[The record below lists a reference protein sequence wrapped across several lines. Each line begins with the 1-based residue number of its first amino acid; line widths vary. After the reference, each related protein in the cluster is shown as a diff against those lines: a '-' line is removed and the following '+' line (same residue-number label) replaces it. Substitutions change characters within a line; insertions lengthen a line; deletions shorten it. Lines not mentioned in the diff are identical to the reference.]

1 MKIGPLTFQWAC
13 LVCVCRSMQSASRAL
28 SNSTTLARVS
38 SARSF
43 FVLNMTRL
51 LSHDGSSGRCRAGLG
66 FQKGQQVLVDL
77 LVMGRAHAVGQTR
90 VDLERGALNEL
101 AGKHRRAGNGDEPSL
116 VGRRE

>member
-1 MKIGPLTFQWAC
+1 MKVGPLMFQWAC

-28 SNSTTLARVS
+28 SNSTTLARVA

-51 LSHDGSSGRCRAGLG
+51 LSHDGSSGRWRAGLG

-77 LVMGRAHAVGQTR
+77 SVHEMRSGLKWHEETFSGC
-90 VDLERGALNEL
+90 
-101 AGKHRRAGNGDEPSL
+101 NGPS
-116 VGRRE
+116 VYG

>member
-51 LSHDGSSGRCRAGLG
+51 LSHDGSSGQCRAGLQLG
-66 FQKGQQVLVDL
+66 FEKGQQVCVDL
-77 LVMGRAHAVGQTR
+77 LVMGRAHAVGQTG
-90 VDLERGALNEL
+90 VNLERGALNE
-101 AGKHRRAGNGDEPSL
+101 
-116 VGRRE
+116 